1 LWYIMDSHV
10 YQEEAMADKKKVLII
25 DDDPA
30 ICESVKAI
38 LDGNGFDA
46 VYALSGGD
54 GLEAFRKIRPDI
66 VLCDMMME
74 DVDAGAKVAR
84 VMKKESPATPIFL
97 LSTIGD
103 ATANNIDFGGLGFSG
118 VFQKPVNFDLLLAVI
133 GRIDKVS

>member
-1 LWYIMDSHV
+1 MI
-10 YQEEAMADKKKVLII
+10 DKKKVLII

-38 LDGNGFDA
+38 LDASGFEA
-46 VYALSGGD
+46 AFALSGKD
-54 GLEAFRKIRPDI
+54 GLAAFRTTGPDI

-74 DVDAGAKVAR
+74 DIDSGGQVTKI
-84 VMKKESPATPIFL
+84 MKTERPGTPVFL

-103 ATANNIDFGGLGFSG
+103 ATAATVGLAEYGFSG

-133 GRIDKVS
+133 GRYAKAK

>member
-1 LWYIMDSHV
+1 
-10 YQEEAMADKKKVLII
+10 MAAKKKVLII

-38 LDGNGFDA
+38 LDGSGFETEF
-46 VYALSGGD
+46 ALSGKD
-54 GLEAFRKIRPDI
+54 GLDAFRKMTPDI

-74 DVDAGAKVAR
+74 DIDAGAKVAKI
-84 VMKKESPATPIFL
+84 MKRERPDVPLFL

-103 ATANNIDFGGLGFSG
+103 ATANTIGLGDLGFSG

-133 GRIDKVS
+133 GRLAGHR

>member
-1 LWYIMDSHV
+1 MS
-10 YQEEAMADKKKVLII
+10 DKKKVLII

-38 LDGNGFDA
+38 LDASGFDA
-46 VYALSGGD
+46 AFALSGKE
-54 GLEAFRKIRPDI
+54 GLEAFRKTNPDL

-74 DVDAGAKVAR
+74 DIDAGGQVTKI
-84 VMKKESPATPIFL
+84 MKTERPGTPVFL

-103 ATANNIDFGGLGFSG
+103 ATAATVGLAEFGFSG

-133 GRIDKVS
+133 GRYAKAK

>member
-1 LWYIMDSHV
+1 
-10 YQEEAMADKKKVLII
+10 MAEKKKVLII

-46 VYALSGGD
+46 SYSLSGKD
-54 GLEAFRKIRPDI
+54 GLEAFRKTAPDV

-74 DVDAGAKVAR
+74 DIDAGAKVAK
-84 VMKKESPATPIFL
+84 VMKAERPNVPVFL

-103 ATANNIDFGGLGFSG
+103 ATANTIGLGDLGFSG

-133 GRIDKVS
+133 GRFAKSK

>member
-1 LWYIMDSHV
+1 MT
-10 YQEEAMADKKKVLII
+10 DKKKVLII

-38 LDGNGFDA
+38 LDGSGFDA
-46 VYALSGGD
+46 AYALSGKD
-54 GLEAFRKIRPDI
+54 GLEAFRKTNPDI

-74 DVDAGAKVAR
+74 DIDSGGQVTKI
-84 VMKKESPATPIFL
+84 MKTERPETPVFL

-103 ATANNIDFGGLGFSG
+103 ATASTVGLGEYGFSG

-133 GRIDKVS
+133 GRYAKAK